1 VLSALVLCA
10 GLGTRLDPLTRL
22 VAKAVVP
29 LGSRTLVEHVLAW
42 LRAQGV
48 DDVVINLHH
57 RPETIAAVLGDGRQ
71 YGLRLRY
78 SWEHPLLG
86 SAGGP
91 RLALPLLDTDPF
103 LIVNGDT
110 LCEPDLAPMV
120 DAHVKRG
127 AAVTMALVPNP
138 APDRYNGVV
147 LDENDVIVAF
157 VPRGP
162 QAIGSWHFVG
172 IQIAGRAV
180 FEGLEDGVP
189 AETVSG
195 IYRDWIGA
203 GRRDLHGWRV
213 ASRFL
218 DVGTPAEYLAAARAL
233 DAADATGSVIWPG
246 TRVSV
251 GATVERAIVAGIDV
265 LPDMSV
271 REAVVVPAAIL
282 RESDQA
288 TRHGDVAVFPIG
300 VT

>member
-1 VLSALVLCA
+1 MLSALVLCA

-22 VAKAVVP
+22 VAKAIVP

-48 DDVVINLHH
+48 VDVVINLHH
-57 RPETIAAVLGDGRQ
+57 RPETIAGVLGDGRQ

-91 RLALPLLDTDPF
+91 RRALPLLDTDPF

-110 LCEPDLAPMV
+110 LCEPDLSPMI

-147 LDENDVIVAF
+147 LDDNDVVVGF
-157 VPRGP
+157 VPKGP

-172 IQIAGRAV
+172 TQIAGRAM
-180 FEGLEDGVP
+180 FEGLADGVP

-195 IYRDWIGA
+195 IYRDRIVA
-203 GRRDLHGWRV
+203 GRRDIHGWRV

-233 DAADATGSVIWPG
+233 GATDTTGSVVWPG
-246 TRVSV
+246 SRVSP
-251 GATVERAIVAGIDV
+251 GATVESAIVAGIEV
-265 LPDMSV
+265 PPDMSV
-271 REAVVVPAAIL
+271 REAVVLPAAIL
-282 RESDQA
+282 REGDRA
-288 TRHGDVAVFPIG
+288 TRHGDVAVFPISG
-300 VT
+300 